1 MTAAYVA
8 LGSNLGD
15 RMGLLREA
23 VARLGDHGAVEAV
36 SPVYET
42 EPVGFTDQP
51 AYLNA
56 ALRLGT
62 DLPPA
67 SLLAGMLRVEAS
79 LGRARSFPN
88 APRKLD
94 LDLLFYGDLVLDT
107 ADLVLPH
114 PRLHERAF
122 VLVPLAEIA
131 PELLDPTTGLR
142 VRELLAALGN
152 PGGVKRFAGGSLT
165 FPGGT
170 DASEAPG

>member
-1 MTAAYVA
+1 MAVAYVA

-15 RMGLLREA
+15 RLGLLREA

-42 EPVGFTDQP
+42 EPVGFADQP

-56 ALRLGT
+56 ALRLRT

-67 SLLAGMLRVEAS
+67 ALLAGMLGVEAD
-79 LGRARSFPN
+79 LGRVRSFPN
-88 APRKLD
+88 APRTLD
-94 LDLLFYGDLVLDT
+94 LDLLFYGDLILES

-122 VLVPLAEIA
+122 VLVPLADIA
-131 PELLDPTTGLR
+131 PELLHPTTGLR
-142 VRELLAALGN
+142 VRELLAALGDR
-152 PGGVKRFAGGSLT
+152 GGVRVVAGGALT
-165 FPGGT
+165 LPGGT
-170 DASEAPG
+170 EASESPG